1 LDSFR
6 FHSIH
11 FLIHFY
17 FLKMIKNSFKGIKL
31 ILLVSSHNSK
41 RS

>member
-11 FLIHFY
+11 FLIHFL
-17 FLKMIKNSFKGIKL
+17 FSQDIW
-31 ILLVSSHNSK
+31 SK
-41 RS
+41 TASKELS